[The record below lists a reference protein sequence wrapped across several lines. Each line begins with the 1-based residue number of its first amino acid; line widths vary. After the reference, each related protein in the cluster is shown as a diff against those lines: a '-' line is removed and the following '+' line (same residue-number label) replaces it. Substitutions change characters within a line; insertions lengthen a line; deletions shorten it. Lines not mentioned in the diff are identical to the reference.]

1 MALTSLVLISRLF
14 IISSLSSP
22 YASSTVYFPFKCD
35 NVVSVMWIFP
45 GLPPDSIRLAIV
57 TASDQTSN
65 CHFFKPKTSN
75 ELCLGSIFAFY
86 RVAVK
91 LKILDLPR
99 TPQWTRPEWIPT
111 RIFNSDTPVTILTKF
126 MVSIMSR
133 PIWTAHEAWSG
144 RASGR
149 PETQ

>member
-1 MALTSLVLISRLF
+1 MADKNYLWSPALHSTSHFHVRTANSGFRPYRLCQIYMKIKKMALTSLVLISRLF

-65 CHFFKPKTSN
+65 CHFFKPKHQINYVLVVYLHLVVWLLS
-75 ELCLGSIFAFY
+75 LRF
-86 RVAVK
+86 
-91 LKILDLPR
+91 
-99 TPQWTRPEWIPT
+99 
-111 RIFNSDTPVTILTKF
+111 
-126 MVSIMSR
+126 
-133 PIWTAHEAWSG
+133 
-144 RASGR
+144 
-149 PETQ
+149 

>member
-1 MALTSLVLISRLF
+1 MADKNYLWSPALHSTSHVHARTANSGFRPYRLCQIYMKKMALTSLVLISRLF

-65 CHFFKPKTSN
+65 CHFFKPKHQIN
-75 ELCLGSIFAFY
+75 YVLVVYLY
-86 RVAVK
+86 LVV
-91 LKILDLPR
+91 
-99 TPQWTRPEWIPT
+99 
-111 RIFNSDTPVTILTKF
+111 
-126 MVSIMSR
+126 
-133 PIWTAHEAWSG
+133 
-144 RASGR
+144 
-149 PETQ
+149 